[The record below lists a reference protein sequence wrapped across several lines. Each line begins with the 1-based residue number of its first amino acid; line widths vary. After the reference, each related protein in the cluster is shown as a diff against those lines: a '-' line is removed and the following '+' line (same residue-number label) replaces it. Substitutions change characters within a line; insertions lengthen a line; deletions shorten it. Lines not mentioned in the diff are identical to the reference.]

1 MREESTRGGRW
12 SVERWVVAVLA
23 VGALATGAVRPASAA
38 QCPTAACD
46 PARLATRTLTAV
58 RIDGTPPVV
67 DGRLDDP
74 AWRTAPVAT
83 EFVESSPAPAAPA
96 SLRSEARVLADDEAL
111 YVAFTYFDPEP
122 ETIVAPYLR
131 RDDETTSDWAFV
143 EIDSRHDRRTGFSF
157 GVNPRGVQVDG
168 AWLSDTEYDGSW
180 NGVWQGAARLTPD
193 GWTAELRI
201 PFSQLP
207 FRLPDGGGDL
217 TWGINFYR
225 HSSAHGETSN
235 WSPRFSGLSGVV
247 SNWNRLE
254 VPAPPSV
261 RRLELTPYVAPRIGD
276 DGEGGD
282 GSSVTAGADLVAGV
296 GESFRLAATLLPDF
310 GQVEADPSQVNLTSF
325 ELFQPERRPFFL
337 EGLDLFR
344 LDTSLA
350 YSTRETSFAD
360 ESPFY
365 SRRVGRRPQ
374 GEIPA
379 GATALAVPDATTVL
393 GAAKLT
399 GQLPG
404 GVSVGLFS
412 AATDRERARVR
423 RADGTVSDV
432 AVAAPSLVT
441 VARAVGSSDDGDGTW
456 GLFAANL
463 HRTGLADGLAEQ
475 QLEDALVLGGEL
487 RRRFAERR
495 YETRSF
501 LLASRVS
508 GDEAA
513 VARVAEA
520 PQHDFQRPGARGLPE
535 APYGDH
541 LDGLAA
547 ETRLS
552 RVGGALTW
560 DLVGRA
566 VSPSFDVDEI
576 GFERNSDWLLLAGAW
591 RLRRFRPGHRIRA
604 WSVGSDNLGRGWTW
618 SGEPRVTTFDTWA
631 SFDTRNYWHG
641 RIWLTRE
648 LTTLSTERLRGGPA
662 LLLPPRS
669 GMTVSVAT
677 DQRRPTS
684 ASLTAGGSSE
694 PASGSWRTSWS
705 ALWNVRTSD
714 RFQGSIG
721 PSYSVDVVGWQPVG
735 RAGSEADPVYVVGRV
750 RQETLAVELR
760 GELVLSPRLSIEGYL
775 RPFASVGRF
784 DRFSR
789 LLAPRDP
796 DPARR
801 FSTLPADGQ
810 SVDAESGEL
819 ALDLDGDGIL
829 ESRLSAPGGEERS
842 LDGSVVLRWELR
854 PGSFLTAV
862 WNHHSDVAGL
872 GDPRGPEDALGDLAG
887 DPSRDI
893 LLLKL
898 SFRLAPSGGPAE
910 SPADA

>member
-1 MREESTRGGRW
+1 MTQDLVESGRW
-12 SVERWVVAVLA
+12 RRAARFAVLLALAASARVLA
-23 VGALATGAVRPASAA
+23 VP
-38 QCPTAACD
+38 QCPSAECD
-46 PARLATRTLTAV
+46 PARLAPRTLVAV
-58 RIDGTPPVV
+58 RIDGDPPVV

-74 AWRTAPVAT
+74 AWRQAPVAT
-83 EFVESSPAPAAPA
+83 DFVESSPVPAAPA
-96 SLRSEARVLADDEAL
+96 SLRSEARVLVDDEAL
-111 YVAFTYFDPEP
+111 YVAMTYFDPQP

-143 EIDSRHDRRTGFSF
+143 EIDSRHDRRSGFSF

-168 AWLSDTEYDGSW
+168 QWLSDTDYDGSW
-180 NGVWQGAARLTPD
+180 NGFWQGAARLDAD

-207 FRLPDGGGDL
+207 FRLPEGGGDL

-235 WSPRFSGLSGVV
+235 WSPRYSGLSGVV
-247 SNWNRLE
+247 SNWNRLQ

-261 RRLELTPYVAPRIGD
+261 RRLEVTPYVAPRIGD
-276 DGEGGD
+276 DGNGGD
-282 GSSVTAGADLVAGV
+282 GSSVAAGADLIVGL
-296 GESFRLAATLLPDF
+296 GESFRLVATLLPDF

-344 LDTSLA
+344 LDASLPYTS
-350 YSTRETSFAD
+350 RETSFGD

-365 SRRVGRRPQ
+365 SRRVGRRPR

-379 GATALAVPDATTVL
+379 GATLLGEPEATTVL
-393 GAAKLT
+393 GAAKLS

-423 RADGTVSDV
+423 LADGSVTEVP
-432 AVAAPSLVT
+432 VAAPSLVT
-441 VARAVGSSDDGDGTW
+441 VARAIGSSGDGDHTW

-463 HRTGLADGLAEQ
+463 HRTGLDDGLAEQ
-475 QLEDALVLGGEL
+475 ELQDALVLGGEL

-495 YETRSF
+495 YEVRSF
-501 LLASRVS
+501 LLASRVG

-513 VARVAEA
+513 VTRVAEA
-520 PQHDFQRPGARGLPE
+520 PHHDFQRPDARGLPS

-541 LDGLAA
+541 LDGVTA

-552 RVGGALTW
+552 RVGGAFTW

-566 VSPSFDVDEI
+566 VSPGFDVDET

-591 RLRRFRPGHRIRA
+591 RLERFRPGHRVRA

-618 SGEPRVTTFDTWA
+618 SGEPRTTTFDAWA
-631 SFDTRNYWHG
+631 DVDTRNYWNG
-641 RIWLTRE
+641 RVELSRE
-648 LTTLSTERLRGGPA
+648 LTTLSTERLRGGPG

-669 GMTVSVAT
+669 GMTLSVT
-677 DQRRPTS
+677 SDQRRPSS
-684 ASLTAGGSSE
+684 ASFRAGGSRE

-705 ALWNVRTSD
+705 ALWTVRTSD

-735 RAGSEADPVYVVGRV
+735 RAGTETDPVYVVGRV

-760 GELVLSPRLSIEGYL
+760 GELVLSPRLSIQGYPAPVRERRPL
-775 RPFASVGRF
+775 RP
-784 DRFSR
+784 
-789 LLAPRDP
+789 LLAPRRTAEP
-796 DPARR
+796 GAGRPLRVAAGGRRGHRSRHRRAR
-801 FSTLPADGQ
+801 P
-810 SVDAESGEL
+810 
-819 ALDLDGDGIL
+819 
-829 ESRLSAPGGEERS
+829 
-842 LDGSVVLRWELR
+842 R
-854 PGSFLTAV
+854 P
-862 WNHHSDVAGL
+862 
-872 GDPRGPEDALGDLAG
+872 R
-887 DPSRDI
+887 
-893 LLLKL
+893 
-898 SFRLAPSGGPAE
+898 
-910 SPADA
+910 